1 MKIETARLVIRP
13 FTAAD
18 ADDLFAY
25 LSDPEVVRF
34 EPYDVFTAEEAE
46 EEAARRETDP
56 NFFAVELKETGRVI
70 GNLYFAPG
78 EYEKYEFG
86 YVFNRNHWKNG
97 YATEAA
103 DALLRNAFAQNK
115 LHRVEAY
122 CHPDN
127 ANSWHLLERLGFK
140 REAHLR
146 RDIWFRKDAT
156 GAPIWQD
163 TYIYGLLK
171 EDLGLK

>member
-1 MKIETARLVIRP
+1 MEIETKRLLLRP

-18 ADDLFAY
+18 GEDLYSY

-34 EPYDVFTAEEAE
+34 EPYDVFTKADAEK
-46 EEAARRETDP
+46 EAARRAGDP
-56 NFFAVELKETGRVI
+56 NFFAVVLKKTGHVI
-70 GNLYFAPG
+70 GNLYFAPS

-86 YVFNRNHWKNG
+86 YVLSRAYWKNG

-103 DALLRNAFAQNK
+103 DALLRDAFARKK

-127 ANSWHLLERLGFK
+127 VNSWHLLERLGFK

-146 RDIWFRKDAT
+146 RDIWFRKDEA

-163 TYIYGLLK
+163 TYIYGLLE
-171 EDLGLK
+171 EDLGK